1 MVPSAQIRTQYIKKL
16 MASSKPIRTRRVYYK
31 GKTENLEVYRF
42 DLNYLIFNQY
52 NDRIAVEMKTRL
64 AQVGEAGNEYNE
76 QLENLIC
83 NILWEESE
91 SRNKGTE
98 ENIKRIGQ
106 QEPGVITLDGVII
119 DGNRRAMILKK
130 HLNENWFEAGVI
142 KEELADNRRYI
153 RQLETQI
160 QYGTD
165 DKVDYEPINLYL
177 KIKDFVDIDGLL
189 FPDIARL
196 FNKTEAAIKSE
207 LEIMRLMDEYLDYI
221 GAPGIYTLLKFST
234 KSGSREGSFVDLK
247 SNLNQMANS
256 GKVGWAY
263 SQSDIDDYK
272 RLYFDYIRSE
282 CSDPKDFRK
291 LAPAKTKSKGGI
303 FMDETLFKN
312 LVNEHDEAVT
322 NVTFEL
328 KTINE
333 LAALPENKNKS
344 QVEIAQQREILWRES
359 VDTKN
364 MYERLRKTGSEWDD
378 ILNDKKPAD
387 YLNDALR
394 KLEKITEADLRNR
407 EFLDDFEAQ
416 ENVKKI
422 NTIIYD
428 IKKIMLDRRKTH

>member
-1 MVPSAQIRTQYIKKL
+1 MS
-16 MASSKPIRTRRVYYK
+16 
-31 GKTENLEVYRF
+31 
-42 DLNYLIFNQY
+42 
-52 NDRIAVEMKTRL
+52 
-64 AQVGEAGNEYNE
+64 
-76 QLENLIC
+76 
-83 NILWEESE
+83 
-91 SRNKGTE
+91 
-98 ENIKRIGQ
+98 
-106 QEPGVITLDGVII
+106 
-119 DGNRRAMILKK
+119 
-130 HLNENWFEAGVI
+130 
-142 KEELADNRRYI
+142 
-153 RQLETQI
+153 
-160 QYGTD
+160 
-165 DKVDYEPINLYL
+165 
-177 KIKDFVDIDGLL
+177 
-189 FPDIARL
+189 
-196 FNKTEAAIKSE
+196 
-207 LEIMRLMDEYLDYI
+207 
-221 GAPGIYTLLKFST
+221 
-234 KSGSREGSFVDLK
+234 
-247 SNLNQMANS
+247 NS

-312 LVNEHDEAVT
+312 LVNEHDGAVT

-328 KTINE
+328 KTISE

-344 QVEIAQQREILWRES
+344 QVEIAQQREVLWRES